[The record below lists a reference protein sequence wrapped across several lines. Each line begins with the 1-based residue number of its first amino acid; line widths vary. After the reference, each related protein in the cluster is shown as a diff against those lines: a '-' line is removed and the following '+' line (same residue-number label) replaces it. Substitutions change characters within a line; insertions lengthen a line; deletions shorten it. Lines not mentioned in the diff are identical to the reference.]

1 MKRILTVVAVL
12 TAALLSASDRET
24 YRDASGR
31 IAGSAT
37 TSSGGRTVYRDASG
51 RITGTKR

>member
-1 MKRILTVVAVL
+1 MKTILTLAAVL
-12 TAALLSASDRET
+12 TATLLSASDRET